1 MGDSFPMATT
11 TDAFG
16 DAVREQTG
24 EYLTAV
30 RRCLATLPPA
40 LLGYGDSEFADS
52 VSDLVARES
61 VCDERLQ
68 TLRTTLGTAEP
79 NYTEVYLNSGTVM
92 ELFVLLDEVPNC
104 AEQFL
109 RELDAVRRPLDEGTT
124 DALTQMA
131 ALAARATRVLTDAIE
146 RFVAGLVEPGEGPD
160 IVDAVDQVAALE
172 SRADDL
178 KYEIITHA
186 FDTLPTAEAV
196 VVRDLA
202 RSLDAA
208 LDAAEDTADQ
218 LLYVHAGA

>member
-1 MGDSFPMATT
+1 MATT

-16 DAVREQTG
+16 DAVREQTD
-24 EYLTAV
+24 EYLTEV

-40 LLGYGDSEFADS
+40 LLGYGHSEFTDGVA
-52 VSDLVARES
+52 DLVAAES
-61 VCDERLQ
+61 VCDERLRA
-68 TLRTTLGTAEP
+68 LRTTLGTAEP
-79 NYTEVYLNSGTVM
+79 NYTELYLNSGAVM
-92 ELFVLLDEVPNC
+92 ELFALLDEVPNC

-109 RELDAVRRPLDEGTT
+109 RELDAVRRPLGEATT
-124 DALTQMA
+124 NALTQMA
-131 ALAARATRVLTDAIE
+131 ALAARATRILTEAIQT
-146 RFVAGLVEPGEGPD
+146 FVAGLVEPGEGED
-160 IVDAVDQVAALE
+160 IVDAVEQVAALE

-186 FDTLPTAEAV
+186 FDALPTAEAV

-218 LLYVHAGA
+218 LLYVDAGA

>member
-1 MGDSFPMATT
+1 MATT

-16 DAVREQTG
+16 EAVREQT
-24 EYLTAV
+24 EAYLTEV
-30 RRCLATLPPA
+30 QRCLATLPPA
-40 LLGYGDSEFADS
+40 LLGYGQSEFADG
-52 VSDLVARES
+52 VSKLVAGES
-61 VCDERLQ
+61 VCDERLR

-92 ELFVLLDEVPNC
+92 ELFVLLDEIPNC

-109 RELDAVRRPLDEGTT
+109 RELDAVRRPLRDQTA
-124 DALTQMA
+124 DALTRMA
-131 ALAARATRVLTDAIE
+131 ALAARATRLLTDAISE
-146 RFVAGLVEPGEGPD
+146 FVAGLVEPGEQPS
-160 IVDAVDQVAALE
+160 VTDAVDQVAVLE

-178 KYEIITHA
+178 KYEIITYA

-208 LDAAEDTADQ
+208 LDAAEDAADQ

>member
-1 MGDSFPMATT
+1 MATT

-16 DAVREQTG
+16 DAVREQTE
-24 EYLTAV
+24 EYLTEV

-40 LLGYGDSEFADS
+40 LLGYGHSGFTDG
-52 VSDLVARES
+52 VSALVASES
-61 VCDERLQ
+61 VCDERLR

-79 NYTEVYLNSGTVM
+79 NYTDVYLNSGAVM
-92 ELFVLLDEVPNC
+92 ELFVLVDEVPNC
-104 AEQFL
+104 AERFL
-109 RELDAVRRPLDEGTT
+109 RELDAVRRPLDDETA

-131 ALAARATRVLTDAIE
+131 ALAARATRLLTEAME
-146 RFVAGLVEPGEGPD
+146 TFVDGLIEPGERAAV
-160 IVDAVDQVAALE
+160 VDAVDQVAVLE

-178 KYEIITHA
+178 KYEIITDA

-218 LLYVHAGA
+218 LLYVHAGT